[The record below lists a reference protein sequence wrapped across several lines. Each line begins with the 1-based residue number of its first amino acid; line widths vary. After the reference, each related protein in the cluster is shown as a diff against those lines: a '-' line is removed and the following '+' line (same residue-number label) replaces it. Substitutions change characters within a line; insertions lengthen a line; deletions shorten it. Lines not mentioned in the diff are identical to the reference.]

1 MGQPFSVIAHSKYA
15 HNYRSFYRHFYFSAI
30 FYHRWSKDEF
40 TQGAYSEPVVGTTS
54 QDFKNLGERLG
65 RLYFAGE
72 ATSEDWYGY
81 MQGAYLSGKEKGQ
94 MIADHIMGVSA
105 EADDILE
112 DDAVVHEEL

>member
-1 MGQPFSVIAHSKYA
+1 MSTEQKIVQGCEFAGFPNQFLIITM
-15 HNYRSFYRHFYFSAI
+15 FSAI

-54 QDFKNLGERLG
+54 QDFKNLGARLG